1 LKQETPMLR
10 QYKTIKDQYK
20 EEILLFRLG
29 DFYEMFLED
38 AKIASEV
45 LEIVLTSREAGKG
58 ERIPMCGIP
67 AHSADSYISRLIN
80 KGYKVAICEQVE
92 DPAKAKGLVKREVI
106 KVITPGTLIDEQML
120 EEKDNNYLLSVSLL
134 DGAFGL
140 AVSDLSTGEFTVTQ
154 FPAHTETILVNEIYH
169 WQPKELLVPECLN
182 TRLSWIHDRFFIPI
196 TTRPDRDFSPE
207 RARQVLLD
215 HYQVTSLEGFGCQHL
230 EAAVSAAGALL
241 EYFNQTQ
248 KSQLPHITTLSTY
261 HLGDYMNLDLFTRRN
276 LELVRTLRD
285 NKAYGS
291 LLWVLDATV
300 TAMGGR
306 LLKKRI
312 EQPLR
317 RLTEIEERQKKVNAF
332 FVDHQ
337 LRTACRQLLKKTCD
351 LQRLLA
357 RLSCGSVNPRELLT
371 LGRTL
376 QLLPEIKDL
385 LSKDDCAELAD
396 LAGAIHTLPELCTLL
411 LRAIQDDAPVTIKE
425 GNIFREG
432 YHQELDQLITVARE
446 GKNYLAELEQK
457 EREATGIK
465 SLKIG
470 FNQVFGYYLEV
481 TKANLSAVPASYI
494 RKQTLANAERYITPE
509 LKEYE
514 ERILGAEEKRTAL
527 EYQLFIELREQVL
540 DKLPEMTKTAEV
552 LAELDF
558 FSSLAEVAVKN
569 RYVRPRLTTKADK
582 TIKIIAGRHPVVEK
596 VLPPGEFV
604 PNDSFI
610 DAQNHRLQII
620 TGPNMAG
627 KSTYMRQLALIVLMA
642 QIGSFVPAD
651 QAEIALVDRIFTRVG
666 AADDLAGGQSTFM
679 VEMNE
684 LSNILN
690 HATNDS
696 LLILDEI
703 GRGTSTFDGLSIAWA
718 VLEYLWNPE
727 KIGARTLFATHY
739 HELTVLEEH
748 LPGVENLN
756 IAVARDGDR
765 IIFLRKIIAGG
776 SDESYGI
783 EVARLAGLPE
793 EVLQR
798 ANEILRELE
807 EKGLKERSK
816 RAAEKRNRLVQL
828 PLFLSEEESL
838 YKKFLN
844 LKLDEMT
851 PREALDLLYRWQEKI
866 KKLSCDQAQKEA

>member
-1 LKQETPMLR
+1 MKQETPMLQ
-10 QYKTIKDQYK
+10 QYKKIKAQYS

-29 DFYEMFLED
+29 DFYEMFFDD
-38 AKIASEV
+38 ANLASEV

-67 AHSADSYISRLIN
+67 AHSANSYIARLIN

-120 EEKDNNYLLSVSLL
+120 EEKDNNYLLSVSLI

-140 AVSDLSTGEFTVTQ
+140 AISDLSTGEFMVTQ
-154 FPAHTETILVNEIYH
+154 FTADTETVLLNELSH
-169 WQPKELLVPECLN
+169 WQPKELLLPECLT
-182 TRLSWIHDRFFIPI
+182 TRLSWICDRFFVTI
-196 TTRPDRDFSPE
+196 TTRPDRDFLPD
-207 RARQVLLD
+207 RAKQVLLD
-215 HYQVTSLEGFGCQHL
+215 HYQVASLEGFGCQDL
-230 EAAVSAAGALL
+230 EAAISAAGALL

-248 KSQLPHITTLSTY
+248 KSQLAHLTALSTY

-285 NKAYGS
+285 NKVYGS

-317 RLTEIEERQKKVNAF
+317 RLAEIEERQEKVSAF

-337 LRTACRQLLKKTCD
+337 LRTECRQLLKKTCD

-357 RLSCGSVNPRELLT
+357 RLSCGSVNPREMLS

-385 LSKDDCAELAD
+385 LSKDRISCLT
-396 LAGAIHTLPELCTLL
+396 TLSTGIDPLPQLCDLL
-411 LRAIQDDAPVTIKE
+411 LKAIREDAPMTIKE
-425 GNIFREG
+425 GNIFCPG
-432 YHQELDQLITVARE
+432 YHEELDQLISAARD
-446 GKNYLAELEQK
+446 GKKFLAELELK

-470 FNQVFGYYLEV
+470 FNQIFGYYLEV
-481 TKANLSAVPASYI
+481 TKANLGAVPESYI
-494 RKQTLANAERYITPE
+494 RKQTLANTERYITPE
-509 LKEYE
+509 LKKYE
-514 ERILGAEEKRTAL
+514 DLILGAEEKRTAL
-527 EYQLFIELREQVL
+527 EYQLFLELRERVL
-540 DKLPEMTKTAEV
+540 EKLPEMTKTAEI

-558 FSSLAEVAVKN
+558 YSSLAEVAVKN
-569 RYVRPRLTTKADK
+569 RYVRPKLTTDPNKL
-582 TIKIIAGRHPVVEK
+582 IKIIAGRHPVVEK
-596 VLPPGEFV
+596 VLPPGEFI
-604 PNDSFI
+604 PNDSLL
-610 DAQNHRLQII
+610 DEENHRLQII

-690 HATNDS
+690 HATSDS

-739 HELTVLEEH
+739 HELTILEEH

-756 IAVARDGDR
+756 IAVAREGER
-765 IIFLRKIIAGG
+765 IIFLRKIVSGG

-798 ANEILRELE
+798 ANEILCDLE

-816 RAAEKRNRLVQL
+816 QTATKKNRLIQL
-828 PLFLSEEESL
+828 PLFLSEEQSL
-838 YKKFLN
+838 FRELLN

-851 PREALDLLYRWQEKI
+851 PREALDLLYGWQTKI
-866 KKLSCDQAQKEA
+866 RKISCNQAQKQA

>member
-1 LKQETPMLR
+1 MKQETPMLR
-10 QYKTIKDQYK
+10 QYKTIKARYK

-29 DFYEMFLED
+29 DFYEMFLDD

-67 AHSADSYISRLIN
+67 AHSANSYISRLIN

-106 KVITPGTLIDEQML
+106 RVITPGTLIDEQML
-120 EEKDNNYLLSVSLL
+120 EEKDNNYLLAVSLL

-154 FPAHTETILVNEIYH
+154 FTADTETILVNEISH
-169 WQPKELLVPECLN
+169 WQPKELLVPECLS
-182 TRLSWIHDRFFIPI
+182 TRLSWIRERFFVTI
-196 TTRPDRDFSPE
+196 TTRPDRDFSTE

-215 HYQVTSLEGFGCQHL
+215 HYQVTSLEGFGCQDL
-230 EAAVSAAGALL
+230 EAAISAAGALL

-248 KSQLPHITTLSTY
+248 KGQLPHITALSTY

-285 NKAYGS
+285 NKVYGS

-317 RLTEIEERQKKVNAF
+317 RLAEIKERQKKVNAF

-337 LRTACRQLLKKTCD
+337 LRTECRQLLKKTCD

-357 RLSCGSVNPRELLT
+357 RLSCGSANPREMLA
-371 LGRTL
+371 LGGTL

-385 LSKDDCAELAD
+385 LSKDDSAQLAD
-396 LAGAIHTLPELCTLL
+396 LTAAINPLPQLCALL
-411 LRAIQDDAPVTIKE
+411 LKAIRDDAPLTVKE

-432 YHQELDQLITVARE
+432 YHQELDELMRAARE
-446 GKNYLAELEQK
+446 GKNWLAELEQK
-457 EREATGIK
+457 ERETTGIK
-465 SLKIG
+465 SLKVG

-481 TKANLSAVPASYI
+481 TKANLNAVPASYI

-509 LKEYE
+509 LKKYE
-514 ERILGAEEKRTAL
+514 DQILGAEEKRAAL
-527 EYQLFIELREQVL
+527 EYQLFLELRGQVL
-540 DKLPEMTKTAEV
+540 EKLPEMTKTAEV

-558 FSSLAEVAVKN
+558 LSSLAEVAVKN
-569 RYVRPRLTTKADK
+569 RYVRPRLTTDADK
-582 TIKIIAGRHPVVEK
+582 TIRIIAGRHPVVEK

-610 DAQNHRLQII
+610 DGQNHRLQII

-690 HATNDS
+690 HATSDS

-756 IAVARDGDR
+756 IAVARDGER
-765 IIFLRKIIAGG
+765 IIFLRKIVSGG

-798 ANEILRELE
+798 ANEILHELE

-816 RAAEKRNRLVQL
+816 QTAEKRNRLIQL

-838 YKKFLN
+838 FKKFLN

-866 KKLSCDQAQKEA
+866 KKLSCGQAQKQA